1 MATLSFHDV
10 MSLVWHDKKFL
21 ALTVEATGS
30 LEIPLSKLAMR
41 VNSAVLAG
49 WVENY
54 FDHKADIAPLN
65 CLLCWLIC

>member
-1 MATLSFHDV
+1 MMLGVT
-10 MSLVWHDKKFL
+10 KK
-21 ALTVEATGS
+21 TW
-30 LEIPLSKLAMR
+30 R

-65 CLLCWLIC
+65 CLLLIC